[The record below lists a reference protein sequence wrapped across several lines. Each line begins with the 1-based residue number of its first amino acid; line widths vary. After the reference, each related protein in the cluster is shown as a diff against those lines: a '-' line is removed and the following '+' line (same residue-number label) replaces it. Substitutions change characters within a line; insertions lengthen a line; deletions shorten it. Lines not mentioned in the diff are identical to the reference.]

1 MSSVGLSSS
10 NLASLLGSS
19 SASTSDGINLS
30 SLLEVATGSSSEG
43 IDVTDAVNAAVTAA
57 ETPETQWQTQATT
70 LQGQESDLNTV
81 NSQVSSV
88 ENDLSS
94 LNSLTGA
101 FSSISAESSDTDV
114 MTASAAAG
122 ATIGTNEIEVSNLA
136 TTSSWYSTSPVA
148 SSSAGLSAGSISLQV
163 GSGTATPI
171 NISSGETL
179 DQLVS
184 AINGQSLGVTAS
196 VVNDASGSRLSMVSN
211 SSGSANNITIANAS
225 PQLAK
230 ASDGSA
236 WNSGLISDSTG
247 ASAGSFSIQVGS
259 GAATQITAT
268 AGESLSALASDINGQ
283 SLGVTA
289 SVVSNGNGSSQLS
302 IVNNATGNAS
312 GMTITNT
319 SPQFTQAT
327 QGINASLTVNG
338 IPISSASNTVTG
350 AIPGVTLNLNG
361 TTSGNPVA
369 LAVTADP
376 EAISSAIQQFV
387 NDYNTVVGSV
397 NDEYTYSSTN
407 STQGPLA
414 GDSALG
420 LLQNALLGAG
430 SYSSTSNGTT
440 TSLGSLGI
448 TMNNDG
454 TLSVNSTT
462 MDDAIQ
468 NNPSAV
474 QNFFQGSSLNGF
486 ANALNTQLQNLTDPA
501 DGAFTVDL
509 SSMKTSYNELED
521 NITNFQQ
528 NYITP
533 LQTSLT
539 AEYSSAE
546 IALQTLN
553 TTKQEINAELGNNNS
568 SSGN

>member
-1 MSSVGLSSS
+1 M
-10 NLASLLGSS
+10 
-19 SASTSDGINLS
+19 
-30 SLLEVATGSSSEG
+30 
-43 IDVTDAVNAAVTAA
+43 
-57 ETPETQWQTQATT
+57 
-70 LQGQESDLNTV
+70 
-81 NSQVSSV
+81 
-88 ENDLSS
+88 
-94 LNSLTGA
+94 
-101 FSSISAESSDTDV
+101 
-114 MTASAAAG
+114 
-122 ATIGTNEIEVSNLA
+122 
-136 TTSSWYSTSPVA
+136 
-148 SSSAGLSAGSISLQV
+148 
-163 GSGTATPI
+163 
-171 NISSGETL
+171 
-179 DQLVS
+179 
-184 AINGQSLGVTAS
+184 
-196 VVNDASGSRLSMVSN
+196 
-211 SSGSANNITIANAS
+211 
-225 PQLAK
+225 
-230 ASDGSA
+230 
-236 WNSGLISDSTG
+236 
-247 ASAGSFSIQVGS
+247 GS
-259 GAATQITAT
+259 GAATQITAS
-268 AGESLSALASDINGQ
+268 AGESLSALASAINGQ

-302 IVNNATGNAS
+302 IVNNATGNGS
-312 GMTITNT
+312 GMTVTNT

-361 TTSGNPVA
+361 TTSGNPVT
-369 LAVTADP
+369 LAVTANP
-376 EAISSAIQQFV
+376 QAISSAIQQFV
-387 NDYNTVVGSV
+387 TDYNTVVGSV

-430 SYSSTSNGTT
+430 SYSAASNGTT
-440 TSLGSLGI
+440 TTLGSLGI

-462 MDDAIQ
+462 LDDALQ

-474 QNFFQGSSLNGF
+474 QNFFEGSALNGF
-486 ANALNTQLQNLTDPA
+486 ANALNTQLQSLTDPA

-509 SSMKTSYNELED
+509 SSMKNTYNELED

-528 NYITP
+528 NYIAP

>member
-10 NLASLLGSS
+10 ALASLLGSS
-19 SASTSDGINLS
+19 SASSSNGINLS

-57 ETPETQWQTQATT
+57 ETPETQWQAQATT
-70 LQGQESDLNTV
+70 IQGEESDLNTV

-94 LNSLTGA
+94 LNSLTGSFA
-101 FSSISAESSDTDV
+101 SISADSSNTNV
-114 MTASAAAG
+114 VTASAAAG
-122 ATIGTNEIEVSNLA
+122 ATTGTNEIEVSNLA

-148 SSSAGLSAGSISLQV
+148 TSSTGLSAGSFSLQV
-163 GSGTATPI
+163 GSGTAAPI

-179 DQLVS
+179 NQLVS

-196 VVNDASGSRLSMVSN
+196 VVNDASGSRLSIVSN
-211 SSGSANNITIANAS
+211 SSGSANNITITNAS
-225 PQLAK
+225 TQMAQ
-230 ASDGSA
+230 AADGSA

-259 GAATQITAT
+259 GAATQITAS
-268 AGESLSALASDINGQ
+268 AGESLSALASAINGQ

-302 IVNNATGNAS
+302 IVNNATGNGS
-312 GMTITNT
+312 GMTVTNT

-361 TTSGNPVA
+361 TTSGNPVT
-369 LAVTADP
+369 LAVMANP

-397 NDEYTYSSTN
+397 NDEYTYSSSN

-430 SYSSTSNGTT
+430 SYSAASNGTT
-440 TSLGSLGI
+440 TTLGSLGI

-462 MDDAIQ
+462 LDNALL
-468 NNPSAV
+468 NNSSAV

-486 ANALNTQLQNLTDPA
+486 ANALNTQLQNLTDPS

-509 SSMKTSYNELED
+509 SSMKSTYSELED
-521 NITNFQQ
+521 NIKNFQQ
-528 NYITP
+528 NYIVP

>member
-19 SASTSDGINLS
+19 SASSTDGIDLS

-101 FSSISAESSDTDV
+101 FSSISAESSDTNV
-114 MTASAAAG
+114 VTASAAAG

-136 TTSSWYSTSPVA
+136 ATSSWYSTTSVA
-148 SSSAGLSAGSISLQV
+148 SASTGLSAGSLSLQV

-196 VVNDASGSRLSMVSN
+196 VVNDASGSRLSIVSN
-211 SSGSANNITIANAS
+211 SSGSANNITITNTS
-225 PQLAK
+225 PQLTQ

-259 GAATQITAT
+259 GAATQITAS

-302 IVNNATGNAS
+302 VVNNATGNAS

-350 AIPGVTLNLNG
+350 AIPGVTLNLGG
-361 TTSGNPVA
+361 TTSGDPVE
-369 LAVTADP
+369 LSVTADP
-376 EAISSAIQQFV
+376 ESISSAIQQFV

-414 GDSALG
+414 GDSTLG

-430 SYSSTSNGTT
+430 SYSATSNGTT
-440 TSLGSLGI
+440 TTLGSLGI

-462 MDDAIQ
+462 LDDALQ

-474 QNFFQGSSLNGF
+474 QNFFEGPSLNGF
-486 ANALNTQLQNLTDPA
+486 ANALNTQLQSLTDPA

-509 SSMKTSYNELED
+509 SSMKSTYNELED